1 MLWILFLM
9 NLYWF
14 QFIVWLI
21 IRIIYGKSRGL
32 EDTRE
37 IPKESGKN
45 GTPGKVINGKAGKN
59 GEVSVSNGA
68 NHGKAGIQ
76 YLPV

>member
-1 MLWILFLM
+1 M

-45 GTPGKVINGKAGKN
+45 GTPGKVINAKAGKN